1 MGESETTGAA
11 VTARTQQQQP
21 TIGRQV
27 RYLDRRG
34 LELTAT
40 IIEVAG
46 SNPDYGMVTLFV
58 PDPHARTLDDL
69 LNQVKQDV
77 IFADKLTK
85 NCWSWPP
92 RSATG

>member
-1 MGESETTGAA
+1 M
-11 VTARTQQQQP
+11 
-21 TIGRQV
+21 RQNKI
-27 RYLDRRG
+27 D
-34 LELTAT
+34 
-40 IIEVAG
+40 
-46 SNPDYGMVTLFV
+46 PDYGMVTLFV